1 MHLALVVGEFFSDKA
16 FACSCATFFRFSAFD
31 GTLLLARLWYSRPD
45 QVAATGM
52 ILFLP
57 VARALPMPPAPGVSL
72 PFFHLERKRRRRLR
86 WGRRCFISFLL
97 VFFSHPDAFL
107 SILRLDEAGVAALH
121 VAVRGTRRREK
132 HGREMEQ
139 RKDEGSETFFFFVVA
154 GRDERGFLFSL
165 PLLHLTLAR
174 SLTRHRHGAATSK
187 PSRPCSLREPR
198 STCRT
203 RRAAG
208 EFFFRFFS
216 FLPSRGRKEVERGS
230 RG

>member
-86 WGRRCFISFLL
+86 WG
-97 VFFSHPDAFL
+97 A
-107 SILRLDEAGVAALH
+107 
-121 VAVRGTRRREK
+121 T
-132 HGREMEQ
+132 
-139 RKDEGSETFFFFVVA
+139 
-154 GRDERGFLFSL
+154 
-165 PLLHLTLAR
+165 LLHLF
-174 SLTRHRHGAATSK
+174 
-187 PSRPCSLREPR
+187 PSR
-198 STCRT
+198 
-203 RRAAG
+203 
-208 EFFFRFFS
+208 FF
-216 FLPSRGRKEVERGS
+216 LTP
-230 RG
+230 